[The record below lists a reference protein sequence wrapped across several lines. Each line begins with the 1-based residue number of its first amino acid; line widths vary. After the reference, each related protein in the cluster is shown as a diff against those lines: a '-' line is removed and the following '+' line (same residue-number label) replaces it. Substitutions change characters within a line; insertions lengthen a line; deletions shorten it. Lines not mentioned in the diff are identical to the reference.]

1 MLYYAMTLPVYQESL
16 AATPFQKTL
25 PASVGSFPTIVSTYQ
40 VKTQPIIRIKLC
52 FQLQTSQRHLSKYH
66 PIFNCDPVGNII
78 DAISTSFYFKLE
90 K

>member
-1 MLYYAMTLPVYQESL
+1 MLYYAMTLPVYQESP
-16 AATPFQKTL
+16 AATPFQKTF
-25 PASVGSFPTIVSTYQ
+25 PASVGSFPTIVFTYQ

-52 FQLQTSQRHLSKYH
+52 FQLQISQRHLSKYH